1 MMAMP
6 AFDSPPAQVQRV
18 AIAPT
23 LLARAWR
30 RLTAARAAR

>member
-18 AIAPT
+18 AIAPN
-23 LLARAWR
+23 LLVGRGR
-30 RLTAARAAR
+30 GGG